1 MVQAASQKL
10 NQRAEFI
17 NSLNVFPVPDGD
29 TGTNMSLS
37 MASGAK
43 YEREETS
50 TKVGDLASALAKGL
64 LMGARGNSGVI
75 LSQIFRGFS
84 KAVADKESLTAN
96 DLAAA
101 LAAGAQTAYKA
112 VMKPTEGTILT
123 VIRKAAGAG
132 KEAVKTTDDICEV
145 MDAVVTAA
153 EAALKSTPDLLP
165 VLKQVGVVDSGG
177 QGLTFVLEAFSDSLS
192 GKVDESQ
199 DYVPDDAEMDS
210 MIDAAHHQSVQGQ
223 LDPNDIKYGYCTE
236 IMVRIGD
243 GKLVDHK
250 FDYDTF
256 YEYLAKL
263 GDSLLVI
270 NDDEIVKVH
279 VHTEHPG
286 DVMTWGQRFGALIKV
301 KVDNMRLQQETIME
315 HDKEDEAQA
324 AAEPALPSQPQV
336 DMHGYAI
343 ISVSSGDGIGKLFK
357 GLGVTG
363 IIAGGQTMNPS
374 TADIVKA
381 VNDSGAQQALV
392 LPNNKNI
399 FLAAEQAAEVA
410 DVPVKIIHSQTI
422 SQGMTAMLAFNA
434 EADLDDNQAAME
446 ETLST
451 VVSGQVTHAVR
462 DTTIDGLEIK
472 KDDYMGLVDG
482 KIVITNPDRD
492 TAALD
497 MVKAMLDEDSEL
509 VTIIYGKDATKT
521 DADHLAAKVQEL
533 DDELEIEIHE
543 GDQPVY
549 PFLVSVE

>member
-1 MVQAASQKL
+1 
-10 NQRAEFI
+10 
-17 NSLNVFPVPDGD
+17 
-29 TGTNMSLS
+29 
-37 MASGAK
+37 
-43 YEREETS
+43 
-50 TKVGDLASALAKGL
+50 
-64 LMGARGNSGVI
+64 
-75 LSQIFRGFS
+75 
-84 KAVADKESLTAN
+84 
-96 DLAAA
+96 
-101 LAAGAQTAYKA
+101 
-112 VMKPTEGTILT
+112 
-123 VIRKAAGAG
+123 
-132 KEAVKTTDDICEV
+132 
-145 MDAVVTAA
+145 
-153 EAALKSTPDLLP
+153 
-165 VLKQVGVVDSGG
+165 
-177 QGLTFVLEAFSDSLS
+177 
-192 GKVDESQ
+192 
-199 DYVPDDAEMDS
+199 
-210 MIDAAHHQSVQGQ
+210 
-223 LDPNDIKYGYCTE
+223 
-236 IMVRIGD
+236 
-243 GKLVDHK
+243 
-250 FDYDTF
+250 
-256 YEYLAKL
+256 
-263 GDSLLVI
+263 
-270 NDDEIVKVH
+270 
-279 VHTEHPG
+279 
-286 DVMTWGQRFGALIKV
+286 MTWGQRFGALIKV

-315 HDKEDEAQA
+315 HDKESEAQA
-324 AAEPALPSQPQV
+324 TAEPAMPSQPQV

-357 GLGVTG
+357 GLGVTD

-381 VNDSGAQQALV
+381 VNDSGAKQALV

-434 EADLDDNQAAME
+434 EASLDDNQAAME

-462 DTTIDGLEIK
+462 DTTIDGLAIK

-509 VTIIYGKDATKT
+509 VTIIYGQDATKA
-521 DADHLAAKVQEL
+521 DADKLAAKVQDL

>member
-1 MVQAASQKL
+1 
-10 NQRAEFI
+10 
-17 NSLNVFPVPDGD
+17 
-29 TGTNMSLS
+29 
-37 MASGAK
+37 
-43 YEREETS
+43 
-50 TKVGDLASALAKGL
+50 
-64 LMGARGNSGVI
+64 
-75 LSQIFRGFS
+75 
-84 KAVADKESLTAN
+84 
-96 DLAAA
+96 
-101 LAAGAQTAYKA
+101 
-112 VMKPTEGTILT
+112 
-123 VIRKAAGAG
+123 
-132 KEAVKTTDDICEV
+132 
-145 MDAVVTAA
+145 
-153 EAALKSTPDLLP
+153 
-165 VLKQVGVVDSGG
+165 
-177 QGLTFVLEAFSDSLS
+177 
-192 GKVDESQ
+192 
-199 DYVPDDAEMDS
+199 
-210 MIDAAHHQSVQGQ
+210 
-223 LDPNDIKYGYCTE
+223 
-236 IMVRIGD
+236 
-243 GKLVDHK
+243 
-250 FDYDTF
+250 
-256 YEYLAKL
+256 
-263 GDSLLVI
+263 
-270 NDDEIVKVH
+270 
-279 VHTEHPG
+279 
-286 DVMTWGQRFGALIKV
+286 
-301 KVDNMRLQQETIME
+301 
-315 HDKEDEAQA
+315 
-324 AAEPALPSQPQV
+324 
-336 DMHGYAI
+336 
-343 ISVSSGDGIGKLFK
+343 
-357 GLGVTG
+357 
-363 IIAGGQTMNPS
+363 
-374 TADIVKA
+374 IVKA

>member
-1 MVQAASQKL
+1 
-10 NQRAEFI
+10 
-17 NSLNVFPVPDGD
+17 
-29 TGTNMSLS
+29 
-37 MASGAK
+37 
-43 YEREETS
+43 
-50 TKVGDLASALAKGL
+50 
-64 LMGARGNSGVI
+64 
-75 LSQIFRGFS
+75 
-84 KAVADKESLTAN
+84 
-96 DLAAA
+96 
-101 LAAGAQTAYKA
+101 
-112 VMKPTEGTILT
+112 
-123 VIRKAAGAG
+123 
-132 KEAVKTTDDICEV
+132 
-145 MDAVVTAA
+145 
-153 EAALKSTPDLLP
+153 
-165 VLKQVGVVDSGG
+165 
-177 QGLTFVLEAFSDSLS
+177 
-192 GKVDESQ
+192 
-199 DYVPDDAEMDS
+199 
-210 MIDAAHHQSVQGQ
+210 
-223 LDPNDIKYGYCTE
+223 
-236 IMVRIGD
+236 
-243 GKLVDHK
+243 
-250 FDYDTF
+250 
-256 YEYLAKL
+256 
-263 GDSLLVI
+263 
-270 NDDEIVKVH
+270 
-279 VHTEHPG
+279 
-286 DVMTWGQRFGALIKV
+286 
-301 KVDNMRLQQETIME
+301 
-315 HDKEDEAQA
+315 
-324 AAEPALPSQPQV
+324 
-336 DMHGYAI
+336 
-343 ISVSSGDGIGKLFK
+343 
-357 GLGVTG
+357 
-363 IIAGGQTMNPS
+363 MNPS